1 MTSTRPYRKGMTA
14 EKAISTLA
22 SEKGKQFD
30 ADLVDKFIELY
41 DAGVLNHILGHCG
54 DERMMLSCT
63 HCGPIIVP
71 GSKYGSGDFVTCPSC
86 RGEYMMKQIEDSF
99 GVEFTGKMINV
110 VVPKVDIDTI
120 EAFMNKLPISIE
132 IQVSSN

>member
-1 MTSTRPYRKGMTA
+1 MNELTA
-14 EKAISTLA
+14 KMAISILD

-30 ADLVDKFIELY
+30 AELVDKFIELF
-41 DAGVLNHILGHCG
+41 DAGVLDHILGHCG

-71 GSKYGSGDFVTCPSC
+71 GSKYENGEFVTCPAC
-86 RGEYMMKQIEDSF
+86 RGEYIMKQIEDSF

-110 VVPKVDIDTI
+110 VVPKVDMDTI
-120 EAFMNKLPISIE
+120 DAFMNKLPNAIE
-132 IQVSSN
+132 IEVSSI